1 MTTLPGTLADT
12 ELHELIRIIKETQG
26 FDFSNYS
33 KASLKRRLSRIITL
47 KKLGFQDLKEVLIN
61 NFCIELLYGGTTHP
75 TAGCPQRMVMVW
87 PRDTE

>member
-33 KASLKRRLSRIITL
+33 KTSLKRRLSRIITL
-47 KKLGFQDLKEVLIN
+47 KKLGFQDLKEVLTLPAGFLVLIG
-61 NFCIELLYGGTTHP
+61 ETGV
-75 TAGCPQRMVMVW
+75 TAIIDDKGKDVW
-87 PRDTE
+87 RDIK